1 MSESLRDQ
9 LLKSGLVQVRRDDK
23 PRDDKPRDGRSREGQ
38 SRGAQSREDRPRD
51 DKPREQRPAR
61 QGEPTSSAARRK
73 TAPHAASAEIDL
85 AKAYALRAQH
95 ERDERVRAER
105 EAAAKAQERK
115 AQRQKLLALLDGRAL
130 NHADA
135 EHARHFEYGG
145 KIRRVYVSA
154 EQLREVN
161 DGALGVI
168 QCEGRYLLVP
178 RALAEEVRAFAPAV
192 VALLAEPGSAA
203 DDLSPDAD

>member
-9 LLKSGLVQVRRDDK
+9 LLKSGLVQSKRDD
-23 PRDDKPRDGRSREGQ
+23 RSREGKT
-38 SRGAQSREDRPRD
+38 REDKSRD
-51 DKPREQRPAR
+51 APLHDGRLRNDKPREQRPAR
-61 QGEPTSSAARRK
+61 QAGGAVASARREA
-73 TAPHAASAEIDL
+73 APRAISTEIEL
-85 AKAYALRAQH
+85 AKAYALRAQQ
-95 ERDERVRAER
+95 ERNERVRAER
-105 EAAAKAQERK
+105 EAAAKARARK
-115 AQRQKLLALLDGRAL
+115 EQRQKLLALLDGHAL
-130 NHADA
+130 NREDA

-178 RALAEEVRAFAPAV
+178 RALAEDVRGFAPAA
-192 VALLAEPGSAA
+192 VALLTEPGSAE
-203 DDLSPDAD
+203 DDAAIEPAA

>member
-9 LLKSGLVQVRRDDK
+9 LLKSGLVQIRRDDK
-23 PRDDKPRDGRSREGQ
+23 PRDSRSREGPSRDVQ
-38 SRGAQSREDRPRD
+38 SRQDRPRD

-73 TAPHAASAEIDL
+73 TAPRAASAEIDL
-85 AKAYALRAQH
+85 AKAYALRAQQ

-115 AQRQKLLALLDGRAL
+115 AQRQKLHALLEGRAL
-130 NHADA
+130 NRADA

-161 DGALGVI
+161 DGALGVV

-178 RALAEEVRAFAPAV
+178 RALAEEVLGFAPAA

-203 DDLSPDAD
+203 DDVAIEPVA

>member
-9 LLKSGLVQVRRDDK
+9 LLKSGLVQTR
-23 PRDDKPRDGRSREGQ
+23 RDDKPRDGRSREGQ
-38 SRGAQSREDRPRD
+38 SRGDQSREDR
-51 DKPREQRPAR
+51 PREQRPAR
-61 QGEPTSSAARRK
+61 QGEPASGSARRK
-73 TAPHAASAEIDL
+73 TAPRAASAEIDL
-85 AKAYALRAQH
+85 AKAYALRARQ

-105 EAAAKAQERK
+105 EAAAKAAARK
-115 AQRQKLLALLDGRAL
+115 AQRQRLHALLDGRAL
-130 NHADA
+130 NRADA
-135 EHARHFEYGG
+135 EHVRHFEYGG

-161 DGALGVI
+161 DGALGVV

-178 RALAEEVRAFAPAV
+178 RALAEEVLGFAPAA

-203 DDLSPDAD
+203 DDLPAGPIE

>member
-9 LLKSGLVQVRRDDK
+9 LLKSGLVQARRNNK
-23 PRDDKPRDGRSREGQ
+23 SRDG
-38 SRGAQSREDRPRD
+38 
-51 DKPREQRPAR
+51 KPSEQQPANR
-61 QGEPTSSAARRK
+61 GEPASGAARGK
-73 TAPHAASAEIDL
+73 TGLPSASAEIDL
-85 AKAYALRAQH
+85 AKAYALRARH
-95 ERDERVRAER
+95 ERDERVRTER
-105 EAAAKAQERK
+105 EAAAKAAARK
-115 AQRQKLLALLDGRAL
+115 VQRQRLLALLDGRAL

-135 EHARHFEYGG
+135 EHVRHFEYGG

-203 DDLSPDAD
+203 DDLPADAD